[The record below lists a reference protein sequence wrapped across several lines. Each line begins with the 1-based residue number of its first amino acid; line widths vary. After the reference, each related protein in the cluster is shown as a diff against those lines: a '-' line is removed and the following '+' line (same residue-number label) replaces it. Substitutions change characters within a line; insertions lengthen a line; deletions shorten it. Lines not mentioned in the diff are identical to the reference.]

1 LLPVV
6 YRNPTAPNPP
16 LETNQCWHSNPPKS
30 PKCKHGAYQVFQVR
44 LELVWDSHYFA
55 SKIWHTV
62 FGDTPTSQFSQPIL
76 PAHTWHT
83 MSPSKHLGIGAVVS
97 FQSKFI
103 HPHSL
108 RDEHIPDRPSGH
120 RLANAIVVSRQAKM
134 INQKNTQCVIV
145 HHEDFV
151 DDEGKYQDL
160 WCAESHIKV
169 HREGEPDKFFDDS
182 KSMSVTRKDYEDD
195 SDDIETQKHTTNP
208 KNLRHHDGKRKSI
221 DPHGFD
227 DPLRPREGRDLMWR
241 HINMTLIGNKK
252 KSNEPNKKILDN
264 VWGDVPSKQVTAIM
278 GPSGSGKTSLLNI
291 LAGRAASNGRINITA
306 DIRLNN
312 YTVDPTR
319 IEVRNKIAF
328 VAQDDSL
335 QVTAT
340 PREAIRFSA
349 KMRLP
354 KTMTDEALDNLTET
368 MLEELGLMSCAD
380 VLVGGALLKGI
391 SGGERKRTSVG
402 VELVTHPALVFLDEV
417 REW

>member
-1 LLPVV
+1 MP
-6 YRNPTAPNPP
+6 
-16 LETNQCWHSNPPKS
+16 HSK
-30 PKCKHGAYQVFQVR
+30 Y
-44 LELVWDSHYFA
+44 
-55 SKIWHTV
+55 
-62 FGDTPTSQFSQPIL
+62 
-76 PAHTWHT
+76 
-83 MSPSKHLGIGAVVS
+83 LGTGAVVS

-108 RDEHIPDRPSGH
+108 RDEHFPDRPSGH
-120 RLANAIVVSRQAKM
+120 RLADAIVVRREEKM
-134 INQKNTQCVIV
+134 INHKTTKCVIL
-145 HHEDFV
+145 HHDDFV
-151 DDEGKYQDL
+151 DDEGQYQDL
-160 WCAESHIKV
+160 WCAETHIKV
-169 HREGEPDKFFDDS
+169 HREGDPNKFFDDS
-182 KSMSVTRKDYEDD
+182 KSTSVTRNGDADDDDD
-195 SDDIETQKHTTNP
+195 SDDVEMQDHKTNTKHH
-208 KNLRHHDGKRKSI
+208 RHHRHDDKRKSI

-241 HINMTLIGNKK
+241 HVNMTLTGNKK
-252 KSNEPNKKILDN
+252 KGNESDKKILDN

-291 LAGRAASNGRINITA
+291 LAGRAATNGRIKIDA
-306 DIRLNN
+306 DIRLHN

-319 IEVRNKIAF
+319 MEVRNKIAF

-354 KTMTDEALDNLTET
+354 KTMTNEALDNLTEI

-417 REW
+417 GGSRCHGLVNRKMNRCHCHIHNFHFHTAHFRARLA